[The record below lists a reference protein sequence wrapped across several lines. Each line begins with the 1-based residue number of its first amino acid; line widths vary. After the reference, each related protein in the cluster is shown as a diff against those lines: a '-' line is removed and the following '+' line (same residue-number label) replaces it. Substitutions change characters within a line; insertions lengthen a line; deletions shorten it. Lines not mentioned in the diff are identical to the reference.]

1 MKKIFLVIL
10 VPTILFACSKSVPK
24 FNGEEAFS
32 FLQKQCDLGPRYP
45 GSEEIVLC
53 RNLIKSILS
62 ENDAVV
68 EEQKFTAEID
78 GKEFEGVN
86 IIGKM
91 FPEMSRRILFG
102 AHYDTRPWA
111 DKDEDES
118 AHNKPILG
126 ANDGAS
132 GVALLLELAAVLSK
146 QEPARFGVDL
156 VFFDLEDMGKY
167 SVTESWSLGA
177 KYFVKHFSGAK
188 PEKVIIVD
196 MIGDKDLNIDIEYF
210 SYHNSPNLVNE
221 VWNIAKKLDFPQF
234 ETKIDKAVED
244 DHIPFLNAGFNA
256 IDIIDFDYPVWHTLQ
271 DTPDKC
277 SAHSLYVVGQTLT
290 NLIYQE

>member
-1 MKKIFLVIL
+1 MKKIIL
-10 VPTILFACSKSVPK
+10 FFILLSLFACSKSVPK

-62 ENDAVV
+62 ENNAEV

-91 FPEMSRRILFG
+91 YPEMSRRILLG

-111 DKDEDES
+111 DKEEDE
-118 AHNKPILG
+118 NLRDKPILG

-132 GVALLLELAAVLSK
+132 GVAVLLELAAILSRN
-146 QEPARFGVDL
+146 EPQIFGVDL
-156 VFFDLEDMGKY
+156 VFFDLEDMGTY
-167 SVTESWSLGA
+167 SVKGSWSLGA
-177 KYFVKHFSGAK
+177 NYFVNHFSGIK

-196 MIGDKDLNIDIEYF
+196 MIGDKDLNIKIEYF
-210 SYHNSPNLVNE
+210 SYHNSPTLVNE
-221 VWNIAKKLDFPQF
+221 VWNIAKKLDFPEF
-234 ETKIDKAVED
+234 KTKIEKAIED
-244 DHIPFLNAGFNA
+244 DHIPFIHAGFDA
-256 IDIIDFDYPVWHTLQ
+256 IDIIDFDYPYWHTLQ

-290 NLIYQE
+290 NLIYRER